1 VFFSKNNTFRDII
14 SLSLGYSATEM
25 THAKTN
31 NFIVNNFQRHREF
44 LFSFDADLN
53 RVKWKRK
60 GLKKVM
66 RIFNVIKVPLPT
78 MKIRENGKISFHLFY
93 F

>member
-1 VFFSKNNTFRDII
+1 MSI
-14 SLSLGYSATEM
+14 GYSASEM

-44 LFSFDADLN
+44 LFSFDADLTQ
-53 RVKWKRK
+53 VKWKRRWMRKAANFLSIIKIPMPTLGVSEK
-60 GLKKVM
+60 GKLK
-66 RIFNVIKVPLPT
+66 FYPL
-78 MKIRENGKISFHLFY
+78 Y